1 MSSPTNQH
9 PVFYRPDALPVA
21 QPTVSKHCYQR
32 ITSKN
37 TVNVNELG
45 TCVLPVS
52 DYVSYSEVDVR
63 EPSLSVRNRHIDTR
77 LSILIEICDVCILQE
92 SKRHALSS
100 WRSSWTHQT
109 AWAFAYSPRTTAV
122 SHCGKRRSCTHS
134 STLKTLH
141 ISKNSALSALRMWNH
156 CWKAMKSRQAEFNSF
171 LYLFQYSLC
180 DVFIVA
186 VAIEITDCHAV
197 TGCNTDPWLNR
208 PSLISVSVV
217 ALRENCYT
225 HFTSWTNFIIS
236 NNEFMILPRLYV
248 GHYGHMLMRLYI
260 FGTRK
265 KWFTFVT
272 KLSLVN
278 CCCCL

>member
-1 MSSPTNQH
+1 M
-9 PVFYRPDALPVA
+9 R
-21 QPTVSKHCYQR
+21 C
-32 ITSKN
+32 
-37 TVNVNELG
+37 
-45 TCVLPVS
+45 
-52 DYVSYSEVDVR
+52 
-63 EPSLSVRNRHIDTR
+63 
-77 LSILIEICDVCILQE
+77 CILQE

-134 STLKTLH
+134 RTLKTLH
-141 ISKNSALSALRMWNH
+141 ISKNSALSALIMWNH

-186 VAIEITDCHAV
+186 VAIEITDYHAV

-217 ALRENCYT
+217 ALCENCYT